1 MGLKVLRSDNGIFM
15 ENTYILLDQDQCL
28 SAVVDPGTIND
39 DLINAI
45 SSTGSLDM
53 IILTHGHADHM
64 AAISEYKALYP
75 EANILH
81 PPMKSTSLQIR
92 SLTIPNLLQA
102 KRLQ

>member
-53 IILTHGHADHM
+53 IILTHG
-64 AAISEYKALYP
+64 
-75 EANILH
+75 NIRPCIPKQKLLH